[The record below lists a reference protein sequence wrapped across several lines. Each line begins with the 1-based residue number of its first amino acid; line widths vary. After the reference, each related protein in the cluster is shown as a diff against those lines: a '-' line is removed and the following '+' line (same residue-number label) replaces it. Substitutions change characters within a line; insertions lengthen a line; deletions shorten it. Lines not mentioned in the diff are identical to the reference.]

1 MAEGPFQAMFEEDTT
16 GVIRREIVTYRM
28 KSGIMVKETAFR
40 DYYSSGDY
48 HDSLST
54 TPLQER

>member
-1 MAEGPFQAMFEEDTT
+1 MFEEDTT

-28 KSGIMVKETAFR
+28 KSGVMVKETAFR